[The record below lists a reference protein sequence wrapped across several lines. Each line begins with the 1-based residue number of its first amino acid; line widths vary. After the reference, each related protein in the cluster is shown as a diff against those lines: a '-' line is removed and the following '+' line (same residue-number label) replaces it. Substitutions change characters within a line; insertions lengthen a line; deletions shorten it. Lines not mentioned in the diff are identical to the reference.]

1 MIAVTVFAVVL
12 LLAVLVSELAR
23 RSVLST
29 AVLFLVA
36 GFLAGDGMLG
46 LLPLAADAPVVRQFA
61 ELALFSVLF
70 TDGMQ
75 VGVRDLARAWR
86 LPARA
91 LLLGM
96 PLTMAGTALFAHYVA
111 GLSWA
116 QAWLVG
122 AVLSPTDPVF
132 AAAIVGRTDVPRRLR
147 HLLNVESGVNDGLAL
162 PVVIVLLAV
171 VGERE
176 VEPLKLLEELALGV
190 ALGVA
195 IPWMAIKLERLRFF
209 QAAARYQ
216 PLYAFAI
223 GLLVFGAGSLL
234 HANLFLAAFAA
245 GVTVATV
252 GPEVR
257 REFHGFG
264 DTITELLKL
273 AALLVFG
280 ALMAPQL
287 FSEIPPGGYLF
298 ALLALVV
305 VRPAAIGL
313 ALLGSRI
320 ERREWVAA
328 AWFGPK
334 GFASV
339 VYGLLILTAAVPGGE
354 EMFQLIAL
362 VVVASILAHSST
374 DVLVARWFREEG
386 AKTRPAP
393 SAEGDRPPAT
403 PAPERSP
410 TTDRADGGG

>member
-36 GFLAGDGMLG
+36 GFLAGESMLG
-46 LLPLAADAPVVRQFA
+46 LLPLAADVPVVEGFA

-111 GLSWA
+111 GLPWTP
-116 QAWLVG
+116 AWLVG

-176 VEPLKLLEELALGV
+176 VETLKLLEELALGV

-195 IPWMAIKLERLRFF
+195 IPWVAIKLERLRFF

-280 ALMAPQL
+280 ALMSPQL
-287 FSEIPPGGYLF
+287 FAEIPLGGYLF

-320 ERREWVAA
+320 ARREWVAA

-339 VYGLLILTAAVPGGE
+339 VYGLLILTAGVPGGE
-354 EMFQLIAL
+354 EMFHLIAL

-386 AKTRPAP
+386 ARSRPAP
-393 SAEGDRPPAT
+393 AAGEDPRPVASEPEQSA
-403 PAPERSP
+403 
-410 TTDRADGGG
+410 TTDRADGGS

>member
-1 MIAVTVFAVVL
+1 MTAVLVFAVVL

-36 GFLAGDGMLG
+36 GFLVGDGMLN
-46 LLPLAADAPVVRQFA
+46 LLRLGPDVPLVGQFA

-75 VGVRDLARAWR
+75 AGVRDLTRAWR

-96 PLTMAGTALFAHYVA
+96 PLTMAGTAVFAHYVA

-171 VGERE
+171 VGSRE
-176 VEPLKLLEELALGV
+176 VELATLLEELALGV
-190 ALGVA
+190 VLGVA
-195 IPWMAIKLERLRFF
+195 ISWVAIRLERLRFF
-209 QAAARYQ
+209 QAADRYQ

-223 GLLVFGAGSLL
+223 GLLVFGAGKLL

-245 GVTVATV
+245 GATVATV

-257 REFHGFG
+257 RAFHGFG
-264 DTITELLKL
+264 ETVTELLKL

-280 ALMAPQL
+280 ALMSPQL
-287 FSEIPPGGYLF
+287 FGEISLGGYLF
-298 ALLALVV
+298 ALLALLV
-305 VRPAAIGL
+305 VRPLAIGL

-320 ERREWVAA
+320 ERREWIAA

-339 VYGLLILTAAVPGGE
+339 VYGLFILTAAVPGSQ
-354 EMFQLIAL
+354 EMFHLIAL
-362 VVVASILAHSST
+362 VVAASILAHSST
-374 DVLVARWFREEG
+374 DVLIARWFR
-386 AKTRPAP
+386 ADQDPAQP
-393 SAEGDRPPAT
+393 EPAAGDEPVGSERSGQPDRAEGGR
-403 PAPERSP
+403 
-410 TTDRADGGG
+410 

>member
-1 MIAVTVFAVVL
+1 MTAVTVFAVVL

-36 GFLAGDGMLG
+36 GFLVGDGMLN
-46 LLPLAADAPVVRQFA
+46 LLRLAPDVPVVGQFA

-75 VGVRDLARAWR
+75 AGGRDLTRAWR

-96 PLTMAGTALFAHYVA
+96 PLTMAGTAVFAHYVA
-111 GLSWA
+111 GLSWP

-132 AAAIVGRTDVPRRLR
+132 AAAIVGRSDVPRRLR

-162 PVVIVLLAV
+162 PVVIVLLAAA
-171 VGERE
+171 GARE
-176 VEPLKLLEELALGV
+176 VEPVTLAEELALGV
-190 ALGVA
+190 VLGVA
-195 IPWMAIKLERLRFF
+195 IAWVAIHLERLHFF
-209 QAAARYQ
+209 QAADRYQ

-223 GLLVFGAGSLL
+223 GLLVLGAGKLL

-245 GVTVATV
+245 GATVATV

-264 DTITELLKL
+264 ETVTELLKL

-280 ALMAPQL
+280 ALMSPQ
-287 FSEIPPGGYLF
+287 FFGEISLGGYVF

-313 ALLGSRI
+313 ALLGSHI
-320 ERREWVAA
+320 GRREWIAA

-339 VYGLLILTAAVPGGE
+339 VYGLLILTAAVPGGQ
-354 EMFQLIAL
+354 EMFHLVAL

-374 DVLVARWFREEG
+374 DVLVARWFRSKDDD
-386 AKTRPAP
+386 A
-393 SAEGDRPPAT
+393 
-403 PAPERSP
+403 
-410 TTDRADGGG
+410 RADPAAEKDQRPTDEYRRL

>member
-46 LLPLAADAPVVRQFA
+46 LLPLGADAPVVRQFA

-75 VGVRDLARAWR
+75 AGVRDLTRAWR

-132 AAAIVGRTDVPRRLR
+132 AAAIVGRSDVPRRLR

-176 VEPLKLLEELALGV
+176 VEPLVLLEELVLGV

-195 IPWMAIKLERLRFF
+195 IPWVAIKLERLRFF

-280 ALMAPQL
+280 ALISPQL
-287 FSEIPPGGYLF
+287 FAEIPLGGYLF

-320 ERREWVAA
+320 GRREWVVA

-374 DVLVARWFREEG
+374 DVLVARWFRGEG

-403 PAPERSP
+403 HAPERSP

>member
-1 MIAVTVFAVVL
+1 MTAVTVFAVVL

-36 GFLAGDGMLG
+36 GFLAGEGMLG
-46 LLPLAADAPVVRQFA
+46 LLPIAADLPVVEGFA

-75 VGVRDLARAWR
+75 AGVRDLARAWR

-96 PLTMAGTALFAHYVA
+96 PLTMAGTAVFAHYVA
-111 GLSWA
+111 GLSWT

-132 AAAIVGRTDVPRRLR
+132 AAAIVGRTDVPIRLR

-190 ALGVA
+190 VLGVA
-195 IPWMAIKLERLRFF
+195 IPWVAIKLERLRFF

-280 ALMAPQL
+280 ALMSPQL
-287 FSEIPPGGYLF
+287 FAEISLGGWLF

-305 VRPAAIGL
+305 VRPVAIGL

-320 ERREWVAA
+320 GRREWVAA

-339 VYGLLILTAAVPGGE
+339 VYGLLILTAGVPGGE

-374 DVLVARWFREEG
+374 DVLVARWFTAEDVRVEPG
-386 AKTRPAP
+386 PAAARDRRPVG
-393 SAEGDRPPAT
+393 SE
-403 PAPERSP
+403 PERSP
-410 TTDRADGGG
+410 ASDHADGEG

>member
-1 MIAVTVFAVVL
+1 
-12 LLAVLVSELAR
+12 
-23 RSVLST
+23 
-29 AVLFLVA
+29 
-36 GFLAGDGMLG
+36 
-46 LLPLAADAPVVRQFA
+46 
-61 ELALFSVLF
+61 
-70 TDGMQ
+70 
-75 VGVRDLARAWR
+75 
-86 LPARA
+86 
-91 LLLGM
+91 
-96 PLTMAGTALFAHYVA
+96 
-111 GLSWA
+111 
-116 QAWLVG
+116 
-122 AVLSPTDPVF
+122 
-132 AAAIVGRTDVPRRLR
+132 
-147 HLLNVESGVNDGLAL
+147 
-162 PVVIVLLAV
+162 
-171 VGERE
+171 
-176 VEPLKLLEELALGV
+176 
-190 ALGVA
+190 
-195 IPWMAIKLERLRFF
+195 MAIKLERLRFF

-287 FSEIPPGGYLF
+287 FGEIPPGGYLF

-410 TTDRADGGG
+410 TTDRTDGRG

>member
-1 MIAVTVFAVVL
+1 MVAVTVFAVVL
-12 LLAVLVSELAR
+12 LLAVLISELAR

-36 GFLAGDGMLG
+36 GFLVGDGMLG
-46 LLPLAADAPVVRQFA
+46 LLPLTADVPVVRQFA

-75 VGVRDLARAWR
+75 AGVRDLGRAWR

-96 PLTMAGTALFAHYVA
+96 PLTMAGTAVFAHYVA
-111 GLSWA
+111 GLPWT

-132 AAAIVGRTDVPRRLR
+132 AAAIVGRSDVPRRLR
-147 HLLNVESGVNDGLAL
+147 LLLNVESGVNDGLAL

-171 VGERE
+171 VSERE
-176 VEPLKLLEELALGV
+176 ADPLTLLEELALGV

-195 IPWMAIKLERLRFF
+195 IPWVAIKLERLRFF
-209 QAAARYQ
+209 QAADRYQ

-234 HANLFLAAFAA
+234 HANLFLAAFAG

-252 GPEVR
+252 APEVR
-257 REFHGFG
+257 RAFHDFG

-280 ALMAPQL
+280 ALMSPEL
-287 FSEIPPGGYLF
+287 FAEIPLGGYLF
-298 ALLALVV
+298 ALLALLV
-305 VRPAAIGL
+305 VRPSAIGL

-320 ERREWVAA
+320 AWREWVAA

-339 VYGLLILTAAVPGGE
+339 VYGLLILTAGVPGGE
-354 EMFQLIAL
+354 EMYHLIAL

-386 AKTRPAP
+386 AKADAVPASGDPGAGAAGGPRPHRRRGPLA
-393 SAEGDRPPAT
+393 
-403 PAPERSP
+403 
-410 TTDRADGGG
+410 

>member
-1 MIAVTVFAVVL
+1 MTAITVFAVVL
-12 LLAVLVSELAR
+12 LLAVLVSELAG

-46 LLPLAADAPVVRQFA
+46 LLAIAADVPVVRQFA

-75 VGVRDLARAWR
+75 AGIRDLTRAWR

-96 PLTMAGTALFAHYVA
+96 PLTMAGTAVFAHYAA
-111 GLSWA
+111 GLSWT

-132 AAAIVGRTDVPRRLR
+132 AAAIVGRSDVPGRLR

-176 VEPLKLLEELALGV
+176 IEPLKLLEELVLGV

-195 IPWMAIKLERLRFF
+195 IPWVAIRLERLRFF

-245 GVTVATV
+245 GVTVATI

-257 REFHGFG
+257 SEFHGFG

-280 ALMAPQL
+280 ALISPQL
-287 FSEIPPGGYLF
+287 LAEIPLGGYVF
-298 ALLALVV
+298 ALLALLL

-313 ALLGSRI
+313 ALLGSHI

-339 VYGLLILTAAVPGGE
+339 VYGLLVVDSGIPDADLIFHLVALT
-354 EMFQLIAL
+354 
-362 VVVASILAHSST
+362 VVISIVLHSST
-374 DVLVARWFREEG
+374 DVVVARSFDEPEETPHWQGVLDDEDPVPQRE
-386 AKTRPAP
+386 
-393 SAEGDRPPAT
+393 
-403 PAPERSP
+403 
-410 TTDRADGGG
+410 

>member
-1 MIAVTVFAVVL
+1 MTAVTVFAVVL

-36 GFLAGDGMLG
+36 GFLAGEGVLG
-46 LLPLAADAPVVRQFA
+46 LLPLTADVPVVEGFA

-75 VGVRDLARAWR
+75 AGVRDLVRAWR

-96 PLTMAGTALFAHYVA
+96 PLTMAGTAVFAHYVA
-111 GLSWA
+111 GLSWT

-132 AAAIVGRTDVPRRLR
+132 AAAIVGRSDVPRRLR

-176 VEPLKLLEELALGV
+176 VETLQLLEELALGV
-190 ALGVA
+190 AIGVA
-195 IPWMAIKLERLRFF
+195 IPWVAIKLERLRFF
-209 QAAARYQ
+209 EAAARYQ

-280 ALMAPQL
+280 ALMSPQL
-287 FSEIPPGGYLF
+287 FAEIPPGGYLF
-298 ALLALVV
+298 ALLALLV

-320 ERREWVAA
+320 ARRERVAA

-339 VYGLLILTAAVPGGE
+339 VYGLLILTAGVPAGE
-354 EMFQLIAL
+354 EMFHLIAL

-374 DVLVARWFREEG
+374 DVLVARWFREER
-386 AKTRPAP
+386 AKA
-393 SAEGDRPPAT
+393 DAT
-403 PAPERSP
+403 PAGSEPERTP
-410 TTDRADGGG
+410 AGDRSDGEG